1 MKVKIDRLD
10 HFGKGIT
17 KVNDIVTFVPFSLP
31 DEELEIEITK
41 EKKKFNEAKYLKIY
55 SESSKRVKPF
65 CPYYMICGGCS
76 LEHMCYEDTL
86 NFKKNKVSNIFAKN
100 KLDFPEVLIHPTKN
114 TKFYRNKVT
123 LKVIDGKLGY
133 YESESHKLVPVDK
146 CLIAKEVIND
156 VISELSDLNLS
167 DGEIII
173 RTNHNNEILI
183 SFSGDYTFSRNDF
196 SNDLKIVGIVI
207 NDKTVYGENFLIT
220 NINKTLFKYSYDS
233 FFQVNNEVA
242 EYIFEYVKNHVNG
255 GVVLDL
261 YCGVGTLSLMA
272 SINAKK
278 VYGIEIVPNAIKNAL
293 INGKMNNRDN
303 LFFMLGDVAKT
314 VNKIK
319 DQFDLIIVDPPR
331 KGLDKTTLEYLMSSE
346 AKQIIYVSCD
356 PVTLGRDLYAL
367 GKKYKIKE
375 VNAFDM
381 FPYTYHVETIVLLEN
396 KKTLK

>member
-31 DEELEIEITK
+31 DEEVEIEITK
-41 EKKKFNEAKYLKIY
+41 EKKKFNDAKCLKIY

-65 CPYYMICGGCS
+65 CPYYMICGGCD
-76 LEHMCYEDTL
+76 LEHMNYEDTL
-86 NFKKNKVSNIFAKN
+86 NFKKDKVSNILAKN
-100 KLDFPEVLIHPTKN
+100 KLDFPEVIIHLTKN

-123 LKVIDGKLGY
+123 LKVVDGKLGY
-133 YESESHKLVPVDK
+133 FESESHKIVPIDK

-156 VISELSDLNLS
+156 VIRELNQLNLS
-167 DGEIII
+167 DGEIVI
-173 RTNHNNEILI
+173 RTNHNDEILLV
-183 SFSGDYTFSRNDF
+183 FKGNYNLTRNDF
-196 SNDLKIVGIVI
+196 SNDLKIAGIVI
-207 NDKTVYGENFLIT
+207 NDKTIYGENFLIT

-272 SINAKK
+272 SVNAKK

-293 INGKMNNRDN
+293 INEKMNNRDN
-303 LFFMLGDVAKT
+303 IFFMLGDVAKT

-319 DQFDLIIVDPPR
+319 DKFDLIIVDPPR
-331 KGLDKTTLEYLMSSE
+331 KGLDKITLDYLMDSD
-346 AKQIIYVSCD
+346 AKQIIYVSCN
-356 PVTLGRDLYAL
+356 PVTLGRDLQIL
-367 GKKYKIKE
+367 SGKYIIKE
-375 VNAFDM
+375 VNAYDM
-381 FPYTYHVETIVLLEN
+381 FPYTYHVECVTLLQR
-396 KKTLK
+396 KD